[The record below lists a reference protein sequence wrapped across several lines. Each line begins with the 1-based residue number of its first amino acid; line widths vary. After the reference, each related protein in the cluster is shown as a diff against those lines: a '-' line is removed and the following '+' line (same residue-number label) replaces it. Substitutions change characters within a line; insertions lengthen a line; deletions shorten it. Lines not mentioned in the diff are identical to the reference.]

1 MGMMTRAEIES
12 LFERRR
18 RAWDAHDAAA
28 MAATHSID
36 GVVKS
41 PMFGDLYGREEI
53 EASYARAFHMFP
65 DWAMVDEPLLVD
77 GNTVVEVFSS
87 TATHSADFMGLPA
100 TGRHFRIEGVRIHVV
115 KDGLVHEERRLYDFT
130 SLLIQVGVLK
140 GKPAV

>member
-1 MGMMTRAEIES
+1 MSMTRADIEA

-18 RAWDAHDAAA
+18 LAWDARDAAA

-41 PMFGDLYGREEI
+41 PMFGDLYGREQI
-53 EASYARAFHMFP
+53 EGSYARLFHTFP
-65 DWAMVDEPLLVD
+65 DWTITDEPLLVD
-77 GNTVVEVFSS
+77 GNTVIEVFSS

-100 TGRHFRIEGVRIHVV
+100 TGRKFKIEGVRVHVL
-115 KDGLVHEERRLYDFT
+115 KDGLIQEERRLYDFT